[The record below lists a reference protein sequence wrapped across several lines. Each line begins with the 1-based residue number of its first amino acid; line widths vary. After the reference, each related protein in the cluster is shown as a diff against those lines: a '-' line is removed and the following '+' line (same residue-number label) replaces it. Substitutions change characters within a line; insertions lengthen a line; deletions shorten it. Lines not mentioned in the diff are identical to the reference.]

1 MIAPAMLSF
10 LAAISFD
17 AATAMNE
24 RSNPAILR
32 HGLIVPV
39 PGAAIRADPEL
50 NYRVAFSVTKAATRS
65 DQINPGLEKV
75 ARYVNLLRAEGVPS
89 RRVSIVVAVHG
100 AATGSLLTNEAHIR
114 KHGGP
119 NPNVELVT
127 GLREAGVSV
136 HVCGQALA
144 GQKIERTSILP
155 GVLVDLSALVTLT
168 TLQLKGW
175 ALVTD

>member
-1 MIAPAMLSF
+1 MLSL
-10 LAAISFD
+10 LAAVSMD
-17 AATAMNE
+17 AAVATNE
-24 RSNPAILR
+24 QSNLAVHR
-32 HGLIVPV
+32 YGSIVPV

-50 NYRVAFSVTKAATRS
+50 NYRVAFSVTKAAPRS
-65 DQINPGLEKV
+65 DQVNLGLEKV
-75 ARYVNLLRAEGVPS
+75 ARYVNLLRSEGVPR

-100 AATGSLLTNEAHIR
+100 AATGSLLTNDAYNR
-114 KHGGP
+114 KHGGQ
-119 NPNVELVT
+119 NPNFELISE
-127 GLREAGVSV
+127 LREAGVSV

-144 GQKIERTSILP
+144 GQKIERASILP

>member
-10 LAAISFD
+10 LAAVSLD
-17 AATAMNE
+17 ATQAMNE
-24 RSNPAILR
+24 RSSPAIVR
-32 HGLIVPV
+32 YGSIVPV
-39 PGAAIRADPEL
+39 PGAAMRADPKL

-75 ARYVNLLRAEGVPS
+75 ARYVNLLRAEGVPI

-100 AATGSLLTNEAHIR
+100 AATGSVLTNEAYIR

-136 HVCGQALA
+136 QVCGQALA